1 MVLDIER
8 LHDVLEGKY
17 DGVRGAG
24 HTTAMIVRLIQA
36 AELVEGTYAVIVVN
50 RTMVDYLIDM
60 VSELYKTIYPS
71 SQVTINRRNGFLQ
84 FGNTKIKFV
93 TQTNIYRS
101 LVGIRLANYYVDGPV
116 ELSDADHVLLQS
128 VTTITDK

>member
-1 MVLDIER
+1 MELDIGR

-17 DGVRGAG
+17 EGVRRAG

-36 AELVEGTYAVIVVN
+36 ADLLDGTYAVIVVN

-60 VSELYKTIYPS
+60 VSELYKTIYPG

-101 LVGIRLANYYVDGPV
+101 LVGIQLDNYYLDGPV
-116 ELSDADHVLLQS
+116 ELSEAEYLALQAA
-128 VTTITDK
+128 TTYK